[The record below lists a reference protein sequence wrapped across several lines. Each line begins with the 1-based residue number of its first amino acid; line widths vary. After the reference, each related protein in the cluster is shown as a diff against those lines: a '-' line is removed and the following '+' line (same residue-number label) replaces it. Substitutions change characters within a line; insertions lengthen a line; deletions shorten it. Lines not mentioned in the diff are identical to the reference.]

1 MKANLELC
9 LKRIHTVARFKV
21 PIPMRVLAKLAKL
34 IFERKIGPEF
44 DPHFRPGSNILT
56 VFIGLPQMTD
66 QTVILFSPYQRK
78 KQLLRRIKKLGL
90 TMAPLKSRTKILNV
104 EKEHLRIVYLII
116 IDCRFINLH
125 RIS

>member
-21 PIPMRVLAKLAKL
+21 PIPMRVLTKLAKL
-34 IFERKIGPEF
+34 VFERKIGPEF
-44 DPHFRPGSNILT
+44 NPHFRPGSNILIS
-56 VFIGLPQMTD
+56 FIGLPQITYQKVIFLSPD
-66 QTVILFSPYQRK
+66 QRN

-104 EKEHLRIVYLII
+104 EKEHLRIVYLI
-116 IDCRFINLH
+116 NL
-125 RIS
+125 ILILDS